1 MQLKKKSGFIVT
13 LLTLAAGMGNASAQ
27 ATAPLHV
34 VSYYE
39 VIPAPQGSDAQL
51 KPAEILHR
59 YQQALSRESG
69 AVKVELL
76 RDRGRH
82 GHFTLIEEW
91 QSQQAYAAHNASAR
105 AQQFAADIAP
115 FLASPKD
122 ERLYTGFR

>member
-1 MQLKKKSGFIVT
+1 MQLKKNLGMAVA
-13 LLTLAAGMGNASAQ
+13 LLTLVAGTGSASAQ
-27 ATAPLHV
+27 ATTPLHV

-39 VIPAPQGSDAQL
+39 IIPAPQGSEAQL
-51 KPAEILHR
+51 KPAEILLS
-59 YQQALSRESG
+59 YQQSLSKESG
-69 AVKVELL
+69 AVTIELL

-91 QSQQAYAAHNASAR
+91 NSQQAYAAHNASAR

-122 ERLYTGFR
+122 ERAYTRFR